1 MDKDKLIVVLLL
13 FVFALFLFYQGFFKL
28 AIISPYVE
36 VYIEAIKIGSSSY
49 APITSWNLPIFR
61 DYDKWIDF
69 NNKPSTA
76 SKWESISGNGYV
88 IYKFDPDSQ
97 MEGLPNLE
105 VELRIVGEEEKL
117 IYNETSGKA
126 ETIVFNYILCIE
138 RISADYT
145 EIGGVRF
152 YGAERYGKYV
162 NSFVRIVL
170 SSPYLIEEIYDGG
183 NLVPPSYVR
192 ADKREVKFEHV
203 IESEAPDVFEK
214 TYYSLFVIRC
224 NKNIPLTPK
233 TTIRITD
240 TKTIPTTLVSYSTVV
255 KPYTI
260 TATKEVIIYETTTVI
275 GGTTKTITTSTIKQ
289 ITYSTTYTE
298 LKPYTITV
306 NLGPGTIITVT
317 ETVTTTTG
325 GFEIPDWLKD
335 LMGNT
340 SILII
345 GAGVAIVI
353 IAYLLKRRRE

>member
-1 MDKDKLIVVLLL
+1 
-13 FVFALFLFYQGFFKL
+13 
-28 AIISPYVE
+28 
-36 VYIEAIKIGSSSY
+36 
-49 APITSWNLPIFR
+49 
-61 DYDKWIDF
+61 
-69 NNKPSTA
+69 
-76 SKWESISGNGYV
+76 
-88 IYKFDPDSQ
+88 

-117 IYNETSGKA
+117 IYNSATGEA

-145 EIGGVRF
+145 EIGGIRF

-170 SSPYLIEEIYDGG
+170 SSPYSIEEIYDGE
-183 NLVPPSYVR
+183 NLVVPSYIGVDR
-192 ADKREVKFEHV
+192 KEVKFEHV

-233 TTIRITD
+233 TTIRITE
-240 TKTIPTTLVSYSTVV
+240 TKTIQTTLVSYSTIV

-260 TATKEVIIYETTTVI
+260 TATKEVIIYTTVV
-275 GGTTKTITTSTIKQ
+275 GTQTITTSTVKQ
-289 ITYSTTYTE
+289 ITYTKTYTE

-306 NLGPGTIITVT
+306 NLGPGSVITVT
-317 ETVTTTTG
+317 ETVTTSIIPEIK
-325 GFEIPDWLKD
+325 EIPF
-335 LMGNT
+335 